1 MNNADKGERSNTNE
15 DSGIMGLNFI
25 SGLLLKE
32 VQIPTLQYLSPDTFQ
47 MIARFIRNLSLQKYE
62 DIELKIRDELI
73 RLTSLATRLLIEVRC
88 LKLISEIDEGL
99 DLPAILASE
108 QYSKLTEEEKYVLE
122 ANLDAFKK
130 KESLVLA
137 STEGREKMLKIFSK
151 LVHSRKVIVRLLK
164 PIEQFIGV
172 DMNKYGPFLKE
183 DVAVLPFENAR
194 SLIEDGTA
202 EEIRNDMPSM

>member
-1 MNNADKGERSNTNE
+1 VNNADKRERSNTNE
-15 DSGIMGLNFI
+15 DSEIMGLNFI

-73 RLTSLATRLLIEVRC
+73 RLTSLSTRLLIEVRC

-151 LVHSRKVIVRLLK
+151 LVHSRKVIVRFLK

-183 DVAVLPFENAR
+183 DVAILPFENAR
-194 SLIEDGTA
+194 PLIENATA

>member
-1 MNNADKGERSNTNE
+1 VNNADKVERSNTNE

-151 LVHSRKVIVRLLK
+151 LVHSRKVIVRFLK

>member
-1 MNNADKGERSNTNE
+1 VNNADRGERSNTNE
-15 DSGIMGLNFI
+15 DSEIMGLNFI

-151 LVHSRKVIVRLLK
+151 LVHSRKVIVRFLK

>member
-137 STEGREKMLKIFSK
+137 STEGREKILKIFSK
-151 LVHSRKVIVRLLK
+151 LVHSRKVIVRFLK

>member
-1 MNNADKGERSNTNE
+1 VNNADKGERSNTNE

-32 VQIPTLQYLSPDTFQ
+32 VQLPTLQYLSPDTFQ

-151 LVHSRKVIVRLLK
+151 LVHSRKVIVRFLK

-202 EEIRNDMPSM
+202 EEISNDMPSM

>member
-15 DSGIMGLNFI
+15 DSEIMGLNFI

-130 KESLVLA
+130 KESLMLA

-151 LVHSRKVIVRLLK
+151 LVHSRKVIVRFLK

>member
-15 DSGIMGLNFI
+15 DSGIIGLNFI

-151 LVHSRKVIVRLLK
+151 LVHSRKVIVRFLK

-202 EEIRNDMPSM
+202 EEISNDMPSM

>member
-1 MNNADKGERSNTNE
+1 VNNADKGERSNTNE

-47 MIARFIRNLSLQKYE
+47 MIARFIRNLSLQTYE

-151 LVHSRKVIVRLLK
+151 LVHSRKVIVRFLK

>member
-1 MNNADKGERSNTNE
+1 MNNADRGERSNTNE

-151 LVHSRKVIVRLLK
+151 LVHSRKVIVRFLK

>member
-73 RLTSLATRLLIEVRC
+73 RLISLATRLLIEVRC

-151 LVHSRKVIVRLLK
+151 LVHSRKVIVRFLK

>member
-15 DSGIMGLNFI
+15 DSEIIDLNFI

-151 LVHSRKVIVRLLK
+151 LVHSRKVIVRFLK

-202 EEIRNDMPSM
+202 EEIRNDMSSM

>member
-15 DSGIMGLNFI
+15 DSEIIDLNFI

-73 RLTSLATRLLIEVRC
+73 RLTSLATRLLIEVRS

-151 LVHSRKVIVRLLK
+151 LVHSRKVIVRFLK

-202 EEIRNDMPSM
+202 EEIRNDMSSM

>member
-1 MNNADKGERSNTNE
+1 VNNADKGERSNTNE
-15 DSGIMGLNFI
+15 DSEIMGLNFI

-151 LVHSRKVIVRLLK
+151 LVHSRKVIVRFLK

-202 EEIRNDMPSM
+202 EEIRNDMPST

>member
-15 DSGIMGLNFI
+15 DSEIIGLNFI

-73 RLTSLATRLLIEVRC
+73 RLISLATRLLIEVRC

-151 LVHSRKVIVRLLK
+151 LVHSRKVIARFLK

-194 SLIEDGTA
+194 SLFEDGTA